1 MRHDEPADFSGS
13 SPSAESRRPV
23 RSRLRASIWPAATA
37 VLVAITSLAVGV
49 YASAWLVL
57 PYLVLMAL
65 VLGVPIPGRRGQPRR
80 PDKDKARRKAR
91 ALNDGDTSGLGSF
104 VSTQGVDSEL
114 DSGSDPRASSDA
126 ATDQEAASGSE
137 LTGLKNRRGK
147 GRVRK
152 SRPAAAALVEPT
164 SATWIRIGP
173 GKFVRADTAGLVE
186 AEEPGDLSVES
197 PFVPAG
203 VPETALTWSTTWMD
217 PPAPAIEPGTGS
229 MDGDAPGWDGG
240 LSLGLGVGVAAG
252 LAPDVTGRETSGD
265 NGIAPDALGGL
276 SSCVADDGRTHTL
289 DLEAASTLD
298 LGPEP
303 SCSSDA
309 PEFEPSA
316 ACASTSASEPAT
328 EPVPA
333 PAPVVEGDL
342 QQAMLIGRPSRLVF
356 QALAV
361 SSRAAGATRSAL
373 SVGNVH
379 RGRPARVLGPC
390 PHPRRVR
397 NAGRFQQADRTHPP
411 RSPPSRAVVSG
422 RQRQGASPGDRT
434 GRRPFGVW
442 PWA

>member
-1 MRHDEPADFSGS
+1 VRHDEPAGFSGFS
-13 SPSAESRRPV
+13 LSAESRRPV

-37 VLVAITSLAVGV
+37 VLVAITSLVVGV
-49 YASAWLVL
+49 YASAWLVP

-104 VSTQGVDSEL
+104 ASTEGVDSEI

-137 LTGLKNRRGK
+137 LAGLKNRRGK

-152 SRPAAAALVEPT
+152 SKPAAAALVEPA

-173 GKFVRADTAGLVE
+173 GKFVRADTAGVVE
-186 AEEPGDLSVES
+186 AEEPGGLAAGS
-197 PFVPAG
+197 PFFVPAG

-217 PPAPAIEPGTGS
+217 APAPAIEPGTGD
-229 MDGDAPGWDGG
+229 MDGDARGWGGG
-240 LSLGLGVGVAAG
+240 LSLGLGVVVAAG

-276 SSCVADDGRTHTL
+276 SSCVADDGRSHTL

-303 SCSSDA
+303 SCSSDV
-309 PEFEPSA
+309 PEFEPPV

-328 EPVPA
+328 EPSPA
-333 PAPVVEGDL
+333 PAPVVEGGLRRDSPV
-342 QQAMLIGRPSRLVF
+342 GRPSRQPF

-361 SSRAAGATRSAL
+361 SSRAAGANRSAL

-379 RGRPARVLGPC
+379 RGRPARVLGSC

-411 RSPPSRAVVSG
+411 RSPPSRAVVSD
-422 RQRQGASPGDRT
+422 RQRQGASSGDRT

-442 PWA
+442 A